1 MGSDGDD
8 SNRGK
13 WGERAKKVRLIQDF
27 FLYGFFWGGGDIE
40 VLLSTWKYILY
51 CLCVFIGPRSF

>member
-27 FLYGFFWGGGDIE
+27 FLYGFFFGGGRQRGAIIYLE
-40 VLLSTWKYILY
+40 VHFILPVCIY
-51 CLCVFIGPRSF
+51 RPP